1 MQFEIS
7 PSVKPEALQRV
18 VGGLLS
24 LLGVADPAT
33 AHPDDLEA
41 VAAVKR
47 PLLAILE
54 KTQKKI
60 ARDSRRRAKT
70 PKAA

>member
-7 PSVKPEALQRV
+7 PSVKPEALERV
-18 VGGLLS
+18 VGGLLGF
-24 LLGVADPAT
+24 LGLADPAKT
-33 AHPDDLEA
+33 SPDDLEA

-54 KTQKKI
+54 KSRKKT
-60 ARDSRRRAKT
+60 AKALRRRQKT